1 MFTVYRELTGNE
13 SMLKCSMKLRIK
25 KNFNLHFTL
34 DIYIRI
40 IILIKINVYRG
51 MLSTLFEQ
59 QSSFSFHQ
67 SMFKR
72 EHHRYADLI
81 WLMMENEALV

>member
-1 MFTVYRELTGNE
+1 
-13 SMLKCSMKLRIK
+13 
-25 KNFNLHFTL
+25 
-34 DIYIRI
+34 
-40 IILIKINVYRG
+40 

-59 QSSFSFHQ
+59 QSSFPFHQ
-67 SMFKR
+67 SMYKR

>member
-1 MFTVYRELTGNE
+1 MFTEACCQLCLN
-13 SMLKCSMKLRIK
+13 K
-25 KNFNLHFTL
+25 KA
-34 DIYIRI
+34 
-40 IILIKINVYRG
+40 V
-51 MLSTLFEQ
+51 
-59 QSSFSFHQ
+59 FSFHQ

>member
-25 KNFNLHFTL
+25 KNFNLNFKL
-34 DIYIRI
+34 DIYIRS
-40 IILIKINVYRG
+40 IILKKINVYQVCCQ
-51 MLSTLFEQ
+51 LCLNKKAV
-59 QSSFSFHQ
+59 FSFHQ

-72 EHHRYADLI
+72 EHHRYSDLI
-81 WLMMENEALV
+81 WLMMENEALA